1 MREKEDAHPDLAV
14 LEPWFNEM
22 HLSLFDTLADAQ
34 AVTNDAGEN
43 EGMVV
48 NTHSRVR
55 SLREA
60 FFAITHSED
69 FDNHL
74 LAPLITRTLHIEKD
88 RDVTQ
93 LHLAQT
99 WAAAT
104 CTLTY
109 FAMLNAIPA
118 SLLEEETVS
127 GELRNKS
134 KLHMA
139 QWRKLLDDVR

>member
-1 MREKEDAHPDLAV
+1 MREREDVHPELAV

-22 HLSLFDTLADAQ
+22 HLSLFDILADAQ

-43 EGMVV
+43 KGKVV

-60 FFAITHSED
+60 FLDITCTGD

-74 LAPLITRTLHIEKD
+74 LAPLITRTLHIAKD
-88 RDVTQ
+88 RAIPQ

-99 WAAAT
+99 WAAAI

-109 FAMLNAIPA
+109 FKMLDAIPA
-118 SLLEEETVS
+118 SLLEEESVS

-139 QWRKLLDDVR
+139 QWRKLLDEVR